1 MGEEAVKRLSPWGVV
16 SARSVNSGYGKK
28 DTIYDILGVDRNASS
43 DVIKK
48 AYRKL
53 AMKYHPDRN
62 PDDPSAEA
70 QFKELNEAY
79 DVLKDSQKRAAYD
92 RFGHEAF
99 ENGMGGGRPGG
110 AGFEGFGAGFSDIFD
125 EMFGDFMGGRR
136 SGGGARRGADLRY
149 NMNIGLEEAFKGRQ
163 TEIRIPST
171 VNCDDCSGSGAK
183 AGSQPV
189 SCKAC
194 QGRGRVRVQQG
205 FFTIERACSTCGG
218 AGRVIENPC
227 GTCRGN
233 GRIQK
238 EKTLSVNIPAGVED
252 GTRIRLAGEG
262 EAGGPSAPPGDLYIF
277 LAIEEH
283 PIFKRDGADIYCRV
297 PLQMTTA
304 ALGGQ
309 IEVPTV
315 EGARARITVNPGT
328 QTGTQFRL
336 RGKGMSVLRSPAR
349 GDLYVEAVVETPVSL
364 TRKQKQILEE
374 FAETNSAT
382 TSPQSTGFFD
392 RVRDLW
398 EDLKD

>member
-1 MGEEAVKRLSPWGVV
+1 MAKRDF
-16 SARSVNSGYGKK
+16 YE
-28 DTIYDILGVDRNASS
+28 TLGVDRGADEGALKS
-43 DVIKK
+43 

-79 DVLKDSQKRAAYD
+79 DVLKDPQKRAAYD

-99 ENGMGGGRPGG
+99 ENGGMGGRAGG
-110 AGFEGFGAGFSDIFD
+110 AGFEGFGAGFADIFD

-136 SGGGARRGADLRY
+136 ANGGNRRGADLRY
-149 NMNIGLEEAFKGRQ
+149 NMSITLEEAFKGRQ
-163 TEIRIPST
+163 TEIQVPST
-171 VNCDDCSGSGAK
+171 VSCEECSGSGAK

-233 GRIQK
+233 GRVQK

-262 EAGGPSAPPGDLYIF
+262 EAGVRSAPPGDLYIF
-277 LAIEEH
+277 LSIEEH

-315 EGARARITVNPGT
+315 EGSRARITVSPGT

-349 GDLYVEAVVETPVSL
+349 GDLYVEAVVETPVNL
-364 TRKQKQILEE
+364 TREQKQILEQ
-374 FAETNSAT
+374 FAETTNAT

>member
-1 MGEEAVKRLSPWGVV
+1 MAKRDF
-16 SARSVNSGYGKK
+16 YE
-28 DTIYDILGVDRNASS
+28 TLGVDRGVDDGALKS
-43 DVIKK
+43 

-62 PDDPSAEA
+62 PDDPAAEA
-70 QFKELNEAY
+70 QFKEVSEAY

-92 RFGHEAF
+92 RFGHDAF
-99 ENGMGGGRPGG
+99 EGGMGGRPGG
-110 AGFEGFGAGFSDIFD
+110 GGGGFGTGFADIFD
-125 EMFGDFMGGRR
+125 EMFGDFMGGQR

-149 NMNIGLEEAFKGRQ
+149 NMNITIEDAFKGRQ
-163 TEIRIPST
+163 AEIEIPST
-171 VNCDDCSGSGAK
+171 VSCETCSGSGAK

-189 SCKAC
+189 TCKAC
-194 QGRGRVRVQQG
+194 QGQGRVRVQQG
-205 FFTIERACSTCGG
+205 FFTIERACSTCSG

-262 EAGGPSAPPGDLYIF
+262 EAGARSSPPGDLYIF
-277 LAIEEH
+277 LSIEEH

-297 PLQMTTA
+297 PLQMTIA

-336 RGKGMSVLRSPAR
+336 RGKGMSVLRSPSR
-349 GDLYVEAVVETPVSL
+349 GDLYVEAVVETPVNL
-364 TRKQKQILEE
+364 NRRQKQILEE
-374 FAETNSAT
+374 FAETNSAA